1 MSLTIY
7 HTADDIDFKPSR
19 PAEGRDS
26 GSDAR
31 MIWEDDIENGAKVAV
46 WKAEPGLYAYPA
58 RDLDETFV
66 IIEGEATCSL
76 DGSEPVKVSK
86 GSIVRIAKGV
96 AITLDVLT
104 PLRKVATVV
113 PKP

>member
-1 MSLTIY
+1 MSIY
-7 HTADDIDFKPSR
+7 NIADDIDFTPSR

-31 MIWEDDIENGAKVAV
+31 LIWEDDVANGTKVAV
-46 WKAEPGLYAYPA
+46 WKAEPGLYVYPA

-66 IIEGEATCSL
+66 IVEGKALCSL
-76 DGSEPVKVSK
+76 DGSQPVPVST

-96 AITLDVLT
+96 AITLEVLS

>member
-7 HTADDIDFKPSR
+7 ETADDVDFKPSR
-19 PAEGRDS
+19 PAEGRET

-31 MIWEDDIENGAKVAV
+31 LIWEDDVENGTKVAV

-66 IIEGEATCSL
+66 VIEGEALCSL
-76 DGSEPVKVSK
+76 DNSKPVKITT

>member
-1 MSLTIY
+1 MSIY
-7 HTADDIDFKPSR
+7 NVADDIDFKPSR

-31 MIWEDDIENGAKVAV
+31 MIWEDDVENGTKVAV
-46 WKAEPGLYAYPA
+46 WKAEPGVYAYPA

-66 IIEGEATCSL
+66 VIEGEALCSL
-76 DGSEPVKVSK
+76 DGSQPAPISA

-96 AITLDVLT
+96 AITLDVKS